1 MPESHLL
8 TSLGG
13 DGLQEQ
19 LSSGTRVE
27 GREETVNS
35 RLSKSGEDGAEL
47 DELGDRVE
55 VVGVRALLGTC
66 RSNRYDQNRGD
77 GIRGAKGRRL
87 TSTLQDVRDQVGVSD
102 LLLSHEADEL
112 SLLGV
117 NTLGVELG
125 VREPGETVVEKVE
138 LDPLLVQSQVET
150 LEVKVGHGL
159 VLCSSDEQMIGI
171 LCK

>member
-1 MPESHLL
+1 LPESHLL

-27 GREETVNS
+27 GGEETVNS
-35 RLSKSGEDGAEL
+35 RLSKSSEDGAEL
-47 DELGDRVE
+47 DELGDGVE

-66 RSNRYDQNRGD
+66 RGSYCDQNRVEG
-77 GIRGAKGRRL
+77 RGAKGSQL
-87 TSTLQDVRDQVGVSD
+87 TSTLQNVRDQVGVSD
-102 LLLSHEADEL
+102 LLLGHEADEL

-125 VREPGETVVEKVE
+125 VREPGETVVEEVE
-138 LDPLLVQSQVET
+138 LDPLLVQGQVET

-159 VLCSSDEQMIGI
+159 VLCASDKRPVSI
-171 LCK
+171 LCT